1 MFERRDSPAF
11 YSRNATNARSA
22 VNRRIAAQLALTLAL
37 LGFAL
42 VPVAFGAK
50 GGKGPKASPT
60 GTTLALT
67 GEYAYGSLNTA
78 SPSWCLTED
87 DFDQRTFSGSLSG
100 SYSTQFRL
108 CDGNTDYSGGI
119 SWTAGGEGIM
129 STVSVVG
136 SLADLTITAPD
147 GTVHHAEL
155 MGSSTSPGATTNTYA
170 VCYNPPFSLSTNTGT
185 DPLAGG
191 TWSVT
196 LSGQISKVTWTAT
209 VEMAYPQYQQ
219 ASCPLDEQNLIS

>member
-1 MFERRDSPAF
+1 MNTQAMKHDLLKHLIPVAVVATVAAVILVSPA
-11 YSRNATNARSA
+11 
-22 VNRRIAAQLALTLAL
+22 AA
-37 LGFAL
+37 G
-42 VPVAFGAK
+42 K
-50 GGKGPKASPT
+50 GGHGNG
-60 GTTLALT
+60 GTNTSSSGSLSLT
-67 GEYAYGSLNTA
+67 AESTYGSLNPA

-100 SYSTQFRL
+100 TYSTQFRL

-129 STVSVVG
+129 ATVSVVG
-136 SLADLTITAPD
+136 TLADLTITSPN

-155 MGSSTSPGATTNTYA
+155 MSSSTSKGATINTYA
-170 VCYNPPFSLSTNTGT
+170 VCYSPSFSLSTNTGT

-191 TWSVT
+191 AWSVT
-196 LSGQISKVTWTAT
+196 LSGQISKVAWTAT

-219 ASCPLDEQNLIS
+219 ASCPVDEQNLTS

>member
-1 MFERRDSPAF
+1 MKPHVLKRDLLKQFIPVAVVAAVAAVVLVSPA
-11 YSRNATNARSA
+11 
-22 VNRRIAAQLALTLAL
+22 AA
-37 LGFAL
+37 G
-42 VPVAFGAK
+42 K
-50 GGKGPKASPT
+50 GGHGNANG
-60 GTTLALT
+60 GTNTSSSGSLSLT
-67 GEYAYGSLNTA
+67 SETAYGSLNPA

-87 DFDQRTFSGSLSG
+87 DFDQRSFSGSLSG
-100 SYSTQFRL
+100 SYATQFRL

-136 SLADLTITAPD
+136 TLADLTITSPD

-155 MGSSTSPGATTNTYA
+155 MGSSTSKGATTNTYA
-170 VCYNPPFSLSTNTGT
+170 VCYNPPFSLSTDTGT

-191 TWSVT
+191 NWSVT

-219 ASCPLDEQNLIS
+219 ASCPLDEQNLTS